1 MNMSPKMLVA
11 LEDLCNDDTLE
22 ISIGLMERSPD
33 LAITGD
39 FWENDH
45 EARDFAMAYRR
56 LSKQFS
62 AIREALKEG

>member
-1 MNMSPKMLVA
+1 MKLTPKVLEA

-22 ISIGLMERSPD
+22 ISIDLMERSLD
-33 LAITGD
+33 LALVGD
-39 FWENDH
+39 FWEDDH

-62 AIREALKEG
+62 RIREALNEQ

>member
-1 MNMSPKMLVA
+1 MKMTPKMLAA

-22 ISIGLMERSPD
+22 ISIDLMERSLD

-39 FWENDH
+39 FWEDDH